1 LRASSHASPQ
11 NRRPL
16 LVRHFRKTSTAS
28 CRQNYPQ
35 LPPIERWGWQRSRP
49 RAMMS
54 AAGVFEMS
62 AHTQASQQDQ
72 WKKEAGETA
81 AKLVEDGMVVG
92 LGTGSTAAFAVAA
105 LGRRVKQD
113 GLRIVGIPTSER
125 TTAQANAVG
134 IPLTT
139 FAEHTHIDLT
149 IDGADEVLSGP
160 LYLIK
165 GHGGALLR
173 EKIVAAASK
182 RMAVVAD
189 DTKLVKRL
197 GELVSVPVEV
207 VPFGWQVTAQRLR
220 ELGGNPE
227 MRLGADQKP
236 FITDGGHYIL
246 NCAFGPMDD
255 PKEIAHHLD
264 HVVGLV
270 EHGLFLKYASE
281 ALIAGRD
288 GVKVLKKAV
297 KS

>member
-1 LRASSHASPQ
+1 MINAFGAL
-11 NRRPL
+11 
-16 LVRHFRKTSTAS
+16 K
-28 CRQNYPQ
+28 
-35 LPPIERWGWQRSRP
+35 
-49 RAMMS
+49 
-54 AAGVFEMS
+54 MS

-72 WKKEAGETA
+72 WKKNAGEA
-81 AKLVEDGMVVG
+81 AAELVEDGMVVG

-125 TTAQANAVG
+125 TTEQANALG
-134 IPLTT
+134 IRLTT
-139 FAEHTHIDLT
+139 FAERTQIDLT
-149 IDGADEVLSGP
+149 IDGADEVLPGP

-165 GHGGALLR
+165 GRGGALLR
-173 EKIVAAASK
+173 EKIVAAASQ

-189 DTKLVKRL
+189 DTKLVTRL

-220 ELGGNPE
+220 ELAGNPE
-227 MRLGADQKP
+227 MRFGADQKP

-246 NCAFGPMDD
+246 DCAFGPMDD

-281 ALIAGRD
+281 AVIAGRD
-288 GVKVLKKAV
+288 GVKVLR
-297 KS
+297 KSS

>member
-1 LRASSHASPQ
+1 
-11 NRRPL
+11 
-16 LVRHFRKTSTAS
+16 
-28 CRQNYPQ
+28 
-35 LPPIERWGWQRSRP
+35 
-49 RAMMS
+49 MMS
-54 AAGVFEMS
+54 AAGVLEMS

-72 WKKEAGETA
+72 WKREAGEA
-81 AKLVEDGMVVG
+81 AAQLVEDGMVVG
-92 LGTGSTAAFAVAA
+92 LGTGSTATFAVAA

-139 FAEHTHIDLT
+139 FAEHTQIDLT
-149 IDGADEVLSGP
+149 IDGADEVLPGP

-207 VPFGWQVTAQRLR
+207 VPL
-220 ELGGNPE
+220 
-227 MRLGADQKP
+227 
-236 FITDGGHYIL
+236 
-246 NCAFGPMDD
+246 
-255 PKEIAHHLD
+255 
-264 HVVGLV
+264 VG
-270 EHGLFLKYASE
+270 K
-281 ALIAGRD
+281 
-288 GVKVLKKAV
+288 
-297 KS
+297 